1 MLKLTIITPD
11 WPHWHSFFVILEH
24 TFSSVS
30 VADVEQVNVSLTGH
44 AFYLPHSPSPPLW
57 PLVIRGFLM
66 FSGGIKTDQWHEVGW
81 KKISFA
87 SKLKQTSVYFVFVKR
102 KPRVLIQVFW
112 KSTVKECDSASESY
126 LNTVAALQRCSY
138 IKRCSGNMQQIYWWT
153 SMQKR
158 DIYKVAKQKATFL
171 KSHFCIGVLL

>member
-1 MLKLTIITPD
+1 MLKLTITTPER
-11 WPHWHSFFVILEH
+11 PHWLSFFILEH

-30 VADVEQVNVSLTGH
+30 VVDFEHVNVSLAGH
-44 AFYLPHSPSPPLW
+44 AFYLPLPPLW

-126 LNTVAALQRCSY
+126 LNTIATLQRCSS
-138 IKRCSGNMQQIYWWT
+138 IQRCSENMQQIYWWT
-153 SMQKR
+153 SMQKG
-158 DIYKVAKQKATFL
+158 DICKVAKQKATFL
-171 KSHFCIGVLL
+171 KLHFCIGVLL